1 MTTTN
6 ADMAAARLGLH
17 VIDCPDCTL
26 DGSRCPEALRL
37 RAVAQAAQD
46 ARGAGVRDA

>member
-1 MTTTN
+1 MTTD
-6 ADMAAARLGLH
+6 AVDMAAARLGLH

-26 DGSRCPEALRL
+26 EGWRCPEALRL

-46 ARGAGVRDA
+46 ARGARP